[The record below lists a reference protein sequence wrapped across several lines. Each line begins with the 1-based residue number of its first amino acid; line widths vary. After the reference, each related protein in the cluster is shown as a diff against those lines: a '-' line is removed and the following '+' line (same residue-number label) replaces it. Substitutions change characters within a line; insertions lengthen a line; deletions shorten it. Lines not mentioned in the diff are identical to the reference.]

1 MMDCAARSR
10 VTLCH
15 DFVPTALTVQID
27 ARCSRATITSIIG
40 ILVIVVLTL
49 THGYNAVCSHR
60 TGSNDSGAED
70 YLRRVLVVEGYH
82 AQHDKNPNCS
92 LFNYYLCPEISTTFG

>member
-1 MMDCAARSR
+1 MSRPGRRCCRGRWPLARTCAGAETGRS
-10 VTLCH
+10 
-15 DFVPTALTVQID
+15 VPTTTRINVD
-27 ARCSRATITSIIG
+27 
-40 ILVIVVLTL
+40 VVVVVVVLTL